1 MKFTWFLNNSGWRKT
16 NLICRRYKL
25 SAALLLI
32 IFSIVAGPVQAQK
45 PLPQDLIKKVG
56 FDQHLDA
63 QVPLNLTFTDST
75 GQVVQLEDFFNDK
88 PVILSLGYYE
98 CPVLCSYARNGLF
111 ESLKKLDFTVGKE
124 FEVLVVGIDP
134 AETPEIAEAKKQIS
148 VTEYGRSTPKDAWHF
163 LVGDEGNIQQLAQA
177 IGFRY
182 TYDSEI
188 DQYLHPTG
196 IVVLTP
202 QGKIARYFFGIDYPS
217 RDLRLGLVEAT
228 ANKIG
233 SPVDQLLLLCYHYD
247 PVTGQYSLL
256 ITNVIRIAGL
266 ATVIILGGFLLVMF
280 RRSS

>member
-1 MKFTWFLNNSGWRKT
+1 LS
-16 NLICRRYKL
+16 YKL
-25 SAALLLI
+25 SIAVLLI
-32 IFSIVAGPVQAQK
+32 IFSVVVDPVWAQE

-56 FDQHLDA
+56 FDQHLDE

-75 GQVVQLEDFFNDK
+75 GQAVRLEDFFNDK

-98 CPVLCSYARNGLF
+98 CPVLCSFARNGLF
-111 ESLKKLDFTVGKE
+111 ESLKKLDFTVGEE
-124 FEVLVVGIDP
+124 FEVLVVSIDP
-134 AETPEIAEAKKQIS
+134 AETPEIADVKKQIS
-148 VTEYGRSTPKDAWHF
+148 ITEYGRSTPKDAWHF
-163 LVGDEGNIQQLAQA
+163 LVGDEDDIQQLAQA

-182 TYDSEI
+182 TYDPKI

-202 QGKIARYFFGIDYPS
+202 QGKIARYFFGLDYPS
-217 RDLRLGLVEAT
+217 RDLRLGLVEAD

-233 SPVDQLLLLCYHYD
+233 SPVDQLLLMCYHYD
-247 PVTGQYSLL
+247 PVTGEYSLL

-266 ATVIILGGFLLVMF
+266 VTVMVLGGFLLAMF